1 MQKIAEKNKNGI
13 KIATT
18 SIIWAFSTGMMA
30 ICIPLVAISR
40 TGIILPLAVILGASI
55 STVSVWRNGNH
66 KAVELAN
73 DLQQIE
79 QRIRNLETICSSED
93 FDFNYQ
99 LKQLDNSTKT

>member
-1 MQKIAEKNKNGI
+1 
-13 KIATT
+13 
-18 SIIWAFSTGMMA
+18 MA

-40 TGIILPLAVILGASI
+40 SGIILPLAVILGAST
-55 STVSVWRNGNH
+55 STVTVWRDANQ

-73 DLQQIE
+73 NLQQIE

-99 LKQLDNSTKT
+99 SKQLDNSIRT